1 MTDSRV
7 DGGIRYSQDVKMEG
21 MLQTRLLRSPVPHA
35 RIVSMD
41 TSQVPRS
48 VVVLTPEDV
57 RDLGCYGPQIK
68 DQETLPQERVRHAG
82 DIVAAVAAATAE
94 EAEEAL
100 ELIDVEYEELPAVFG
115 EVEAA
120 SGGAPLVHESINISA
135 NDAAYFGIRPQ
146 QGTNV
151 CHLFRLRHGDAEG
164 GFEEDG
170 VIVVEETYR
179 TAGAAH
185 APMEPNATV
194 ARWNGD
200 RLEVT
205 TGTQTPF
212 NMRMDLAGLFG
223 VEEERVRIVSPKM
236 GGSFGAKTFVR
247 TEAVAAA
254 LARKAG
260 RPVRIVLGRDEMW
273 MTLNR
278 HPATVR
284 VKIGAR
290 RDGTLV
296 AFEAE
301 CWANTGAYAD
311 CGPGVA
317 QKMGFAAPGPY
328 RIPNVRVDSRAV
340 YTNLPPNGAYR
351 GYGQMQSTWARER
364 TMDLLAQKLGMD
376 PLELRMKNLLRDGDR
391 YCTGET
397 MRDVHFEKL
406 LRNAADAIGWSQG
419 RENKGLCVMLKGM
432 QTPSRASIAV
442 EAGGDGSYT
451 VRCATTEMGQGA
463 KTAMRMMAAEM
474 LGVDV
479 ERVGCPDPDTDVVP
493 YDTRTTSSRSTH
505 MMHRALEVAV
515 ADLKEN
521 GRRGYGEVVDEGG
534 LDPDTGQGVAS
545 SHWHQG
551 AAAAEVEVDEE
562 TGKFDVVRLHAPI
575 YAGRVINRPA
585 AELQNEGSMIM
596 GLGTTL
602 FESNE
607 FSDGQISNA
616 NLSDYNIP
624 AFDDMPVALSHDLV
638 EREGG
643 EVQGLGETALPP
655 VPPAIGNALYS
666 RGIHVTELP
675 ISAERVLDAVDAR
688 DGLTDEQAIA
698 GPVVG
703 QAVASLG
710 SENGHAANGGV
721 PEAAGERVFA
731 SGPAREPETPE
742 DGPDG
747 ESDGALLGR
756 ARNVLTSRSSLL
768 LFGTFGAGLLLWLLG
783 RNGLRRDGGDKER
796 LPSLPKESRR

>member
-1 MTDSRV
+1 MTDMRV
-7 DGGIRYSQDVKMEG
+7 TGAVRYSQDVEMEG
-21 MLQTRLLRSPVPHA
+21 MLHARLLRSPMAHA
-35 RIVSMD
+35 RVVRVDASA
-41 TSQVPRS
+41 VPEG
-48 VVVLTPEDV
+48 VVVLLSEDV
-57 RDLGCYGPQIK
+57 SDLGGYGPQIK
-68 DQETLPQERVRHAG
+68 DQEVLPQERVRYAG
-82 DIVAAVAAATAE
+82 DVVAAVAAKTVE
-94 EAEEAL
+94 EAEEAAG
-100 ELIDVEYEELPAVFG
+100 LIDVEYEELPAVFD
-115 EVEAA
+115 EVKATSER
-120 SGGAPLVHESINISA
+120 APLVHETINISE

-146 QGTNV
+146 QETNT
-151 CHLFRLRHGDAEG
+151 CHLFRLRHGDLKA
-164 GFEEDG
+164 GFGEAD
-170 VIVVEETYR
+170 VVVEETYH
-179 TAGAAH
+179 TAGATH
-185 APMEPNATV
+185 VPMEPHAAV

-212 NMRMDLAGLFG
+212 NMRTDLAGLFG
-223 VEEERVRIVSPKM
+223 IDEEKVRIISPSM

-247 TEAVAAA
+247 TEAIAAC

-260 RPVRIVLGRDEMW
+260 RPVKVVLRRDEMW

-290 RDGTLV
+290 SDGTLV
-296 AFEAE
+296 ASETE

-328 RIPNVRVDSRAV
+328 RTANVRVDSRAV
-340 YTNLPPNGAYR
+340 YTNLPPNGAFR

-364 TMDLLAQKLGMD
+364 TMDLLADKLEMD
-376 PLELRMKNLLRDGDR
+376 PLELRMKNLLKDGDK

-397 MRDVHFEKL
+397 MHDVHFERL
-406 LRNAADAIGWSQG
+406 LQNAADAVGWSES
-419 RENKGLCVMLKGM
+419 RKNKGLCVMLKGM
-432 QTPSRASIAV
+432 QTPSRAAIAV
-442 EAGGDGSYT
+442 EAEDDGTYT

-463 KTAMRMMAAEM
+463 KMAMCMMAAE
-474 LGVDV
+474 LLDV
-479 ERVGCPDPDTDVVP
+479 EVEKVSCPDPDTDVVP

-505 MMHRALEVAV
+505 MMGRALKVAV
-515 ADLKEN
+515 ADLKDN
-521 GRRGYGEVVDEGG
+521 GERGYGEVVDEGG

-562 TGKFDVVRLHAPI
+562 TGRFRVVKLHAPI

-596 GLGTTL
+596 GLGTAL

-607 FSDGQISNA
+607 FAEGQITNA
-616 NLSDYNIP
+616 NLSDYNVP
-624 AFDDMPVALSHDLV
+624 AMDDMPIALSHELV

-675 ISAERVLDAVDAR
+675 ISAESVLDAVDAR
-688 DGLTDEQAIA
+688 DGRGDAW
-698 GPVVG
+698 GKV
-703 QAVASLG
+703 G
-710 SENGHAANGGV
+710 SEPISTDGRDDY
-721 PEAAGERVFA
+721 AGESIFA
-731 SGPAREPETPE
+731 FGPTREPPTP
-742 DGPDG
+742 DNG
-747 ESDGALLGR
+747 SDRLSEQGLPGRVKTLLSSPFALL
-756 ARNVLTSRSSLL
+756 LL
-768 LFGTFGAGLLLWLLG
+768 GTLGAGLLAIVVYCLLH
-783 RNGLRRDGGDKER
+783 RRGETEKKASSVPR
-796 LPSLPKESRR
+796 LPRR

>member
-1 MTDSRV
+1 MTDMRV
-7 DGGIRYSQDVKMEG
+7 TGAVRYSQDVALEG
-21 MLQTRLLRSPVPHA
+21 MLHARLLRSPAAHACVVRVDPSAVPEN
-35 RIVSMD
+35 
-41 TSQVPRS
+41 
-48 VVVLTPEDV
+48 VVVLLPEDV
-57 RDLGCYGPQIK
+57 RDLGRYGPQIK
-68 DQETLPQERVRHAG
+68 DQEALPQERVRYAG
-82 DIVAAVAAATAE
+82 DVVAAAAAETVEVAE
-94 EAEEAL
+94 EAVG
-100 ELIDVEYEELPAVFG
+100 LIDVEYEELPAVFD
-115 EVEAA
+115 EVKAA
-120 SGGAPLVHESINISA
+120 SEGAPLVHETIDISE

-146 QGTNV
+146 QGTNT
-151 CHLFRLRHGDAEG
+151 CHLFRLRHGDVEAA
-164 GFEEDG
+164 FEEAD
-170 VIVVEETYR
+170 VVVEETYY
-179 TAGAAH
+179 TAGATH
-185 APMEPNATV
+185 APMEPHAAV
-194 ARWNGD
+194 ARWDEN

-212 NMRMDLAGLFG
+212 NMRTDLAGLFG
-223 VEEERVRIVSPKM
+223 IEEEKVRIISPRM

-247 TEAVAAA
+247 TEAIAAC
-254 LARKAG
+254 LARKAE
-260 RPVRIVLGRDEMW
+260 RPVKVVLERDEMW

-290 RDGTLV
+290 SDGTLV
-296 AFEAE
+296 ASEIE

-328 RIPNVRVDSRAV
+328 RIANVRVDSRAV
-340 YTNLPPNGAYR
+340 YTNLPPNGAFR

-364 TMDLLAQKLGMD
+364 TMDLLADTLKMD
-376 PLELRMKNLLRDGDR
+376 PLELRMKNLLKDGDK

-397 MRDVHFEKL
+397 MHDVHFERL
-406 LRNAADAIGWSQG
+406 LQNAADAVGWSES
-419 RENKGLCVMLKGM
+419 RKNKGLCVMLKGM
-432 QTPSRASIAV
+432 QTPSRAAIAV
-442 EAGGDGSYT
+442 EAEDDGTYT

-463 KTAMRMMAAEM
+463 KVAIRMMAAEL

-479 ERVGCPDPDTDVVP
+479 EKISCPDPDTDVVP

-505 MMHRALEVAV
+505 MMGRALKVAV

-521 GRRGYGEVVDEGG
+521 GERGYGEVVDEGG

-562 TGKFDVVRLHAPI
+562 TGRFRVVKLHAPI

-596 GLGTTL
+596 GLGTAL

-607 FSDGQISNA
+607 FAEGQISGA

-624 AFDDMPVALSHDLV
+624 AMDDMPAVLSHELV

-666 RGIHVTELP
+666 RGLHVTKLP
-675 ISAERVLDAVDAR
+675 ISAESVLDAVDAR
-688 DGLTDEQAIA
+688 DDAWAEA
-698 GPVVG
+698 G
-703 QAVASLG
+703 
-710 SENGHAANGGV
+710 
-721 PEAAGERVFA
+721 
-731 SGPAREPETPE
+731 GPTRGPTTP
-742 DGPDG
+742 DKG
-747 ESDGALLGR
+747 SDGLSDQGLPGMVKPLLTPPSALL
-756 ARNVLTSRSSLL
+756 LL
-768 LFGTFGAGLLLWLLG
+768 GMLGAGLLAIVFYRLLHRRG
-783 RNGLRRDGGDKER
+783 EAKKKAPSVPQALRR
-796 LPSLPKESRR
+796 

>member
-1 MTDSRV
+1 
-7 DGGIRYSQDVKMEG
+7 
-21 MLQTRLLRSPVPHA
+21 MLHARFVRSPVAHA
-35 RIVSMD
+35 RIVSID
-41 TSQVPRS
+41 ASAVPAD
-48 VVVLTPEDV
+48 VVVLTPQDV
-57 RDLGCYGPQIK
+57 ADLGRYGPQIK
-68 DQETLPQERVRHAG
+68 DQEALPQERVRHAG
-82 DIVAAVAAATAE
+82 DVVCAVAAETPE
-94 EAEEAL
+94 EAEEAVN
-100 ELIDVEYEELPAVFG
+100 LIDVEYEELPAVFDELEAFAEG
-115 EVEAA
+115 E
-120 SGGAPLVHESINISA
+120 PLVHEHIHVSK

-151 CHLFRLRHGDAEG
+151 CHLFRLRSGDAEA
-164 GFEEDG
+164 GFAEADA
-170 VIVVEETYR
+170 VVEESYR
-179 TAGAAH
+179 TAGATH
-185 APMEPNATV
+185 APMEPNATI
-194 ARWNGD
+194 ASWEEG
-200 RLEVT
+200 RLIVE

-212 NMRMDLAGLFG
+212 NLRMDLAGLFSI
-223 VEEERVRIVSPKM
+223 EEEKVRIISPPM

-247 TEAVAAA
+247 TEAIAAG

-260 RPVRIVLGRDEMW
+260 RSVKVVLGRDEMW

-284 VKIGAR
+284 VKIGAKG
-290 RDGTLV
+290 DGTLV
-296 AFEAE
+296 ACEIE

-328 RIPNVRVDSRAV
+328 RIPNVKVDSRAV
-340 YTNLPPNGAYR
+340 YTNLPPNGAFR

-364 TMDLLAQKLGMD
+364 TMDVLAGRLDMD
-376 PLELRMKNLLRDGDR
+376 PLELRMKNLLKDGDR

-397 MRDVHFEKL
+397 MNDVHFERL
-406 LRNAADAIGWSQG
+406 LQNAADAIGWSEG

-442 EAGGDGSYT
+442 EDNGDGTYT
-451 VRCATTEMGQGA
+451 IRCATAEMGQGA
-463 KTAMRMMAAEM
+463 KTVMRMMAAEM

-479 ERVGCPDPDTDVVP
+479 EQVSCPDPDTDVVP

-534 LDPDTGQGVAS
+534 LDPDTGQGIAS

-562 TGKFDVVRLHAPI
+562 TGKFSVLRLHAPI

-607 FSDGQISNA
+607 FSEGQITNA
-616 NLSDYNIP
+616 NFSDYNIP
-624 AFDDMPVALSHDLV
+624 AFDDMPDTLSHELV

-688 DGLTDEQAIA
+688 DGRDETPAMA
-698 GPVVG
+698 GAHPVS
-703 QAVASLG
+703 A
-710 SENGHAANGGV
+710 NGHDGDEPAKKVFAAGTPGGSARTKDASDG
-721 PEAAGERVFA
+721 EAAGILTEARRLATSESSKLFFA
-731 SGPAREPETPE
+731 
-742 DGPDG
+742 
-747 ESDGALLGR
+747 AL
-756 ARNVLTSRSSLL
+756 
-768 LFGTFGAGLLLWLLG
+768 GAGLALIWLFKRSG
-783 RNGLRRDGGDKER
+783 DGVR
-796 LPSLPKESRR
+796 